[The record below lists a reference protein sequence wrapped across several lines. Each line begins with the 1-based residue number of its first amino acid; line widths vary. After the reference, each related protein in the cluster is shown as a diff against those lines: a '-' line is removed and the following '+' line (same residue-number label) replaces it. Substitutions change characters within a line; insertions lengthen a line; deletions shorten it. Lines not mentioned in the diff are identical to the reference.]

1 VRRGLLALSWIFLA
15 QCALAQT
22 PDIRTGTQIVVVD
35 VTVTDS
41 HGTPVRNLKQSDF
54 SLLESDAPQTIS
66 HFDEHNPPTPAE
78 LANTPEMPK
87 LAPNTYTNLTL
98 SPDGAPINILLVD
111 SLNTPL
117 TDQANARQQLNDFV
131 HNIKPG
137 TRLAVFGLTT
147 RLTLLQ
153 GVTSDPQLLL
163 AAVNNKSLLQTSPV
177 MNDALGSAESLSE
190 TVRIPSP
197 QIKETMR
204 TGEAGQ
210 AAQLDRV
217 RVTAT
222 LNAMNQLARYLS
234 GMPGRKNLI
243 WLSGSFPMNFLP
255 TLRVRNSFVT
265 TDSVQA
271 EVRETTNLFL
281 RSQVAVYP
289 VDAKRLQTTPL
300 SDVSAGKYVYGSG
313 RVMDDVDTFVS
324 QNFDDHNTMRLP
336 AQSTG
341 GAAFVDSNNL
351 RGAIDKAID
360 NGASYYTLV
369 YTPSNKAADGKYR
382 KITVH
387 LNQSNYTITHRDGYY
402 ADSSATVTASTRS
415 DKQLAAPSDSMHQA
429 MLRGAPS
436 PTQIIFKALFVA
448 DPKQTNKPA
457 EGNVVSPK
465 SKQPYRLITVAYAAN
480 PSDISMPARE
490 DGLRHVDLD
499 FVTLVYDRDGQLF
512 NQQTNRVDVFAK
524 PEAVQ
529 DFAREG
535 VRYQQQIAIPA
546 KGEYYLRSGIHD
558 LIGDKIGTIEVPASS
573 ITVEPPK

>member
-1 VRRGLLALSWIFLA
+1 
-15 QCALAQT
+15 
-22 PDIRTGTQIVVVD
+22 
-35 VTVTDS
+35 
-41 HGTPVRNLKQSDF
+41 
-54 SLLESDAPQTIS
+54 
-66 HFDEHNPPTPAE
+66 
-78 LANTPEMPK
+78 MPK

-98 SPDGAPINILLVD
+98 SPDGSPINILLVD

-137 TRLAVFGLTT
+137 TRLGVFGLTT

-163 AAVNNKSLLQTSPV
+163 AAVNNKSLLQTSPQ

-190 TVRIPSP
+190 TVRIPSA

-271 EVRETTNLFL
+271 EVRETTNLFM
-281 RSQVAVYP
+281 RSQVAIYP
-289 VDAKRLQTTPL
+289 IDVKRLQTTTL
-300 SDVSAGKYVYGSG
+300 SDVSANKYAFHSG
-313 RVMDDVDTFVS
+313 AVQSDVDTFLTQTS
-324 QNFDDHNTMRLP
+324 DEHNTMRLL

-341 GAAFVDSNNL
+341 GTAFVDANNL
-351 RGAIDKAID
+351 QGAIDKAID
-360 NGASYYTLV
+360 NGAHYYTLT
-369 YTPSNKAADGKYR
+369 YTPNDKTPDGKYR
-382 KITVH
+382 KISVH
-387 LNQSNYTITHRDGYY
+387 LAQSNYTITYRDGYY
-402 ADSSATVTASTRS
+402 ATAPGS
-415 DKQLAAPSDSMHQA
+415 APSVAADTTPKKDKKTTPPTDSMHQA
-429 MLRGAPS
+429 MQRGAPS

-448 DPKQTNKPA
+448 DPKQSNKPV

-480 PSDISMPARE
+480 PGDISMPARE

>member
-1 VRRGLLALSWIFLA
+1 MHHGLFVVLLMFLPL
-15 QCALAQT
+15 CALAQT
-22 PDIRTGTQIVVVD
+22 PVIRTGTQIVVVD

-41 HGTPVRNLKQSDF
+41 HGTPIRNLKRADF
-54 SLLESDAPQTIS
+54 SLLENDAPQTIAN
-66 HFDEHNPPTPAE
+66 FDQHNPPTAAE
-78 LANTPEMPK
+78 LARTPEMPK
-87 LAPNTYTNLTL
+87 LALNTYTNLTL
-98 SPDGAPINILLVD
+98 TPEGSPINILLVD
-111 SLNTPL
+111 TLNTPL
-117 TDQANARQQLNDFV
+117 ADQANARQQLNDFIR
-131 HNIKPG
+131 NIKPG
-137 TRLAVFGLTT
+137 TRLAIFGLST

-153 GVTSDPQLLL
+153 GITSDTQLLF
-163 AAVNNKSLLQTSPV
+163 AAVNNKSLLQNSPV

-255 TLRVRNSFVT
+255 TVRVRNSFVT
-265 TDSVQA
+265 ADSVQA

-289 VDAKRLQTTPL
+289 VDAKRLPTTPL
-300 SDVSAGKYVYGSG
+300 SDVSSGKYVYGSS
-313 RVMDDVDTFVS
+313 RVMGDVDTFVS
-324 QNFDDHNTMRLP
+324 QNFDDHNTMRLL

-341 GAAFVDSNNL
+341 GAAFVDINNL
-351 RGAIDKAID
+351 SGAMNKAID

-369 YTPSNKAADGKYR
+369 YTPTDKTPDGKYR

-387 LNQSNYTITHRDGYY
+387 LAQGNYTIAHRDGYY
-402 ADSSATVTASTRS
+402 SEPSASPSATGKNVV
-415 DKQLAAPSDSMHQA
+415 APSDSMHQA
-429 MLRGAPS
+429 MQRGIPS

-448 DPKQTNKPA
+448 DPRTASKPA
-457 EGNVVSPK
+457 EGNVVAVK
-465 SKQPYRLITVAYAAN
+465 SKPPYRLITVAYAAN
-480 PSDISMPARE
+480 PGDISMPSRA
-490 DGLRHVDLD
+490 DGLRHVNLD

-535 VRYQQQIAIPA
+535 VRYQQEIAVPA
-546 KGEYYLRSGIHD
+546 RGEYYLRSGIHD
-558 LIGDKIGTIEVPASS
+558 LISDKIGTIEVPASS
-573 ITVEPPK
+573 IIVEFAK